1 MSEFCVKVSTLFAV
15 IVLSNEYYND
25 NIPWKRKFVTNHQP
39 KIAEWTLATSVTTSQ
54 SMHRNWVNHFNIA
67 IRETRQDVLLRNTKF
82 NAQKWDKLFEE
93 LSALRDFE
101 SESRIEGQKL
111 ATMSMK
117 KAAKRSQRILAESSR
132 SSHKEVE
139 QEEENEEENEN
150 GQEEQEPVDQ
160 LYKLYYKKFNK
171 HEFNGE
177 EKALLK
183 QIMKKKTCI
192 KDKLLGLGA
201 KLLLEKTTNAQD
213 DMMLKLSLSNIAN
226 LIHPE
231 SYEVLKK
238 ILTKNE
244 MKTIDKSNLD
254 LYVGLSDEDENMLKK
269 VLKSGGAEAN
279 TDLMMIEILTE
290 QLELRKAGAKNS
302 DTYKLLNI
310 LRYIIERAEE

>member
-1 MSEFCVKVSTLFAV
+1 MSAETDSTSLV
-15 IVLSNEYYND
+15 DIKKYVYRVEPEYDLDVVTLNLASV
-25 NIPWKRKFVTNHQP
+25 FVTKHQS
-39 KIAEWTLATSVTTSQ
+39 KIAEWALATYVTSSQ
-54 SMHRNWVNHFNIA
+54 SMHRNWANNFNSA
-67 IRETRQDVLLRNTKF
+67 IRETRQDILLRNTKF
-82 NAQKWDKLFEE
+82 NTQKWDKIFGE

-101 SESRIEGQKL
+101 SESRIVGQNL

-117 KAAKRSQRILAESSR
+117 KAAKRSQRVLAESSS

-139 QEEENEEENEN
+139 QEEENE
-150 GQEEQEPVDQ
+150 QEQEPVDQ
-160 LYKLYYKKFNK
+160 FIQAVLQKTRIND
-171 HEFNGE
+171 E

-183 QIMKKKTCI
+183 QMMKKKTCI

-201 KLLLEKTTNAQD
+201 RLLLEKTTNAQD

-254 LYVGLSDEDENMLKK
+254 LYVGLSDEDENLLKK
-269 VLKSGGAEAN
+269 VLCC
-279 TDLMMIEILTE
+279 
-290 QLELRKAGAKNS
+290 
-302 DTYKLLNI
+302 
-310 LRYIIERAEE
+310 ERAHYILI